1 MSISDYAELK
11 LLDAVFNATAFNV
24 AADPFVSLHD
34 GDPGEDGSNEI
45 VAGGNTYVR
54 KQAAFGAAAA
64 GAVDNDAQIQ
74 WTDMPDCEAAGT
86 NEQLGYVGVWDS
98 LIGGSNNFLWG
109 GALTVAKNVNAG
121 DTFTIAAADLD
132 VTLN

>member
-1 MSISDYAELK
+1 MTISDYAELK
-11 LLDAVFNATAFNV
+11 LLDTVFNRVAFSV
-24 AADPFVSLHD
+24 SGDPFVSLHD
-34 GDPGEDGSNEI
+34 GDPGETGANEI
-45 VAGGNTYVR
+45 VAGGNTYIR
-54 KQAAFGAAAA
+54 KQAAFGPAAA

-74 WTDMPDCEAAGT
+74 YTDMPDCESAGT
-86 NEQLGYVGVWDS
+86 NEQLSHVGVWDS
-98 LIGGSNNFLWG
+98 LIGGANNFLWG

>member
-1 MSISDYAELK
+1 MTISDYAELK
-11 LLDAVFNATAFNV
+11 LLDAVFNSVAFNV
-24 AADPFVSLHD
+24 TGDPYISLHD

-45 VAGGNTYVR
+45 VAGGNTYAR
-54 KQAAFGAAAA
+54 QQAAFGAAAA
-64 GAVDNDAQIQ
+64 GAVDNDAEIQ
-74 WTDMPDCEAAGT
+74 WTDMPDCESAGT
-86 NEQLGYVGVWDS
+86 NEQLGWVGVWDAVS
-98 LIGGSNNFLWG
+98 AGNFLWG